1 MNPFRDS
8 TDILHDRASL
18 ARRLSHDGYLFF
30 PRLIPPDYVCK
41 LRQSMLKI
49 LDNAGWIDTGSGY
62 DLESAIGNSKSFV
75 PDTDPA
81 ATAVMIQQMALPS
94 VRDLQ
99 HHSMLISLFERIFD
113 EPVFPLPRV
122 IPRTLFPNQDDHTT
136 PPHQDYPHVQGSKR
150 SCAAWIPL
158 GDCGPDMGG
167 LAIARSSNNDGV
179 LPIVPAMGAGGLGV
193 SDQYQGRWH
202 YTPFLTGDVM
212 IFNCLTVHKGIPN
225 RSKKLRLSIDMRY
238 QPVSEPVCEDWLQP
252 HRNAISWEDLYKDWP
267 DKRTQYYWR
276 ALHLQAVPFDK
287 SYYEQRE
294 QTALD
299 MAACGDRN
307 ALAALRRIKATTD
320 DKDLCRRA
328 SAAIENLDSVR

>member
-8 TDILHDRASL
+8 TDILHDRGSL
-18 ARRLSHDGYLFF
+18 AGRLSDDGYLFF
-30 PRLIPPDYVCK
+30 PRLIPTDDVYK
-41 LRQSMLKI
+41 LRKGMLSI
-49 LDNAGWIDTGSGY
+49 LDKAGWIDTVSGD

-75 PDTDPA
+75 PDTDPK
-81 ATAVMIQQMALPS
+81 ATAVMMEQIALPTI
-94 VRDLQ
+94 RDLQ
-99 HHSMLISLFERIFD
+99 HHSLLISLFERIFD
-113 EPVFPLPRV
+113 EPVIPLPRV

-158 GDCGPDMGG
+158 GDCGTDMGG

-193 SDQYQGRWH
+193 SDQYQDRWH

-252 HRNAISWEDLYKDWP
+252 HRNAISWEDLYKSWP

-276 ALHLQAVPFDK
+276 ALRPRTVPFDK

-294 QTALD
+294 QTAFD
-299 MAACGDRN
+299 MAGRGDKN
-307 ALAALRRIKATTD
+307 ALAALYRIKETTD
-320 DKDLCRRA
+320 DNDLLQRA
-328 SAAIENLDSVR
+328 NTAIENLDSVR

>member
-30 PRLIPPDYVCK
+30 PRLIPPDYVYK
-41 LRQSMLKI
+41 LRRSMLKI

-75 PDTDPA
+75 PDTDPT
-81 ATAVMIQQMALPS
+81 ATAVMIQQIALPS

-252 HRNAISWEDLYKDWP
+252 HRNAISWEDLYKNWP
-267 DKRTQYYWR
+267 DRRTQYYWH
-276 ALHLQAVPFDK
+276 ALHPRTVPFDK

-299 MAACGDRN
+299 MAALGDKN
-307 ALAALRRIKATTD
+307 ALAALYRIKETTD
-320 DKDLCRRA
+320 DNDLLRRA
-328 SAAIENLDSVR
+328 NTAIESLDPIR

>member
-8 TDILHDRASL
+8 TDILHDSASL

-75 PDTDPA
+75 PDTDPT
-81 ATAVMIQQMALPS
+81 ATAVMIQQIALPS
-94 VRDLQ
+94 VRDVQ

-252 HRNAISWEDLYKDWP
+252 HRNAISWEDLYKTGQINVHSIIGAP
-267 DKRTQYYWR
+267 YILST
-276 ALHLQAVPFDK
+276 VPFDK